1 MIHQIVESS
10 PSFPTSG
17 PLVCVVDEEME
28 IRQNLCKLF
37 QTASLQVRTFKSVAE
52 FLEQGGH
59 QGPCCLVIDP
69 NLPSMNGLDIQGIL
83 IDSSDQVVCLT
94 SHADIPTCAKAMK
107 AGAVDYLIKPADTE
121 TLLEAAK
128 RALARSQVVL
138 SAKTA
143 RSAAQA
149 KFNSLTAREF
159 GVMYRVIAGLL
170 NKQIAAELGIAEKTI
185 KAHRGRVMRKA
196 GVVSVAELVKLAITA
211 GITDSIKS
219 NIPASRH

>member
-1 MIHQIVESS
+1 MIDQIALLESS
-10 PSFPTSG
+10 RASPTSD
-17 PLVCVVDEEME
+17 PLVCVVDDEAE

-37 QTASLQVRTFKSVAE
+37 RTASLQVRAFSSAAE
-52 FLEQGGH
+52 FLEQGYH

-69 NLPSMNGLDIQGIL
+69 NLPGMEDLDIQGIL

-94 SHADIPTCAKAMK
+94 TRNDVPMCARAMK

-128 RALARSQVVL
+128 RARARSHVVL

-185 KAHRGRVMRKA
+185 KVHRGRVMRKT

-211 GITDSIKS
+211 GITD
-219 NIPASRH
+219 PVRL